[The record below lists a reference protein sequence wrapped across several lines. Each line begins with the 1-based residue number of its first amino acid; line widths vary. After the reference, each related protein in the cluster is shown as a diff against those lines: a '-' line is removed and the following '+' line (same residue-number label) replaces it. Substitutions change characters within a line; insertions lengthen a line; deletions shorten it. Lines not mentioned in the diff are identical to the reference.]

1 MHISEDSRS
10 DHNTLVPAQFSS
22 RAAGTAIWAL
32 SSAIGFTWK
41 VSLSGQTN
49 MAPSE
54 RADYGRIY
62 AFWHSQLLPLS
73 FKFRD
78 SGIHAIV
85 SRSRD
90 GILAS
95 YIAGKWRHSIISGSS
110 HRGGTAVLRQSIK
123 VLNDQGSIAI
133 TPDGPRGPREVVK
146 SGAAQLAA
154 LSGAPVIIL
163 TVKPQQV
170 WRLKS
175 WDRFMIPKPFTR
187 VNIHVS
193 APLYAGDV
201 PDSNDKVESVRTL
214 IQEKF
219 DVASKLA

>member
-1 MHISEDSRS
+1 MHKSDNTRS
-10 DHNTLVPAQFSS
+10 DQNTHVPAKFSS

-32 SSAIGFTWK
+32 SSVIGFTWK
-41 VSLSGQTN
+41 VSLSGQTD

-54 RADYGRIY
+54 RAAYGRIY

-73 FKFRD
+73 FTFRD
-78 SGIHAIV
+78 CGIHAIV

-123 VLNDQGSIAI
+123 VLNGQGSIAI

-175 WDRFMIPKPFTR
+175 WDRFMIPKPFTS

-193 APLYAGDV
+193 TPLFAGDV
-201 PDSNDKVESVRTL
+201 PDSDDKVESVRTL
-214 IQEKF
+214 IQERF

>member
-1 MHISEDSRS
+1 MHKSDITISDQ
-10 DHNTLVPAQFSS
+10 NPLVPAQFSS
-22 RAAGTAIWAL
+22 RVAGTVIWAL

-41 VSLSGQTN
+41 VSLSGQTD

-62 AFWHSQLLPLS
+62 AFWHSQLLPVS
-73 FKFRD
+73 FTFRN
-78 SGIHAIV
+78 SGTHAIV

-110 HRGGTAVLRQSIK
+110 HRGGTAVLRQS
-123 VLNDQGSIAI
+123 LNILKDQGGIAI

-146 SGAAQLAA
+146 PGAAQLAA

-163 TVKPQQV
+163 TVKPQRA
-170 WRLKS
+170 WRFKS
-175 WDRFMIPKPFTR
+175 WDQFMIPKPFTR
-187 VNIHVS
+187 VNIHIS
-193 APLYAGDV
+193 APLYARDI
-201 PDSNDKVESVRTL
+201 PDSDNKIESFRTL
-214 IQEKF
+214 IQERF
-219 DVASKLA
+219 DAASKLA